1 MLHNF
6 LNCRPHKHKHR
17 SKRLSSKAE
26 HMDYLVALNV
36 DQVLLD
42 CLEEELP
49 SVTFPDQVPGS
60 EPLELIENFHAC
72 TSMRHGKGSHWHAK
86 QQSSTNLKSPSIS
99 RKNSL
104 AVSEEDHESGT
115 KQSSESTYLSLSR
128 IIEHIF

>member
-1 MLHNF
+1 MLTELYINHKFESCAAFSSKKRKNDGFPGGYIIFFNF
-6 LNCRPHKHKHR
+6 RPHKHKHR

-86 QQSSTNLKSPSIS
+86 QQSSS
-99 RKNSL
+99 
-104 AVSEEDHESGT
+104 VSFSD
-115 KQSSESTYLSLSR
+115 
-128 IIEHIF
+128 

>member
-1 MLHNF
+1 
-6 LNCRPHKHKHR
+6 
-17 SKRLSSKAE
+17 
-26 HMDYLVALNV
+26 MDNLVALNV

-86 QQSSTNLKSPSIS
+86 QQSSTNLKSPTIS

-115 KQSSESTYLSLSR
+115 QLAG
-128 IIEHIF
+128 I